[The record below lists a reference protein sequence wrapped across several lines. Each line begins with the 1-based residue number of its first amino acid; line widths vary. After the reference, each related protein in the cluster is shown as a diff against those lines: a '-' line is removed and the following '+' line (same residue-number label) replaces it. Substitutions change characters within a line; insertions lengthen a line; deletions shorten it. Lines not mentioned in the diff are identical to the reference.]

1 MANLIETSATWLRYF
16 LFFVATA
23 LIIYVIPKSGK
34 FQFSYSEGEAWKY
47 ETLQAPFSFPIK
59 KEEETLK
66 QEKAA
71 IKARFRPYYKKQQQQ
86 AQKSLADFK
95 QKILPKAYES
105 QASQDDM
112 PAIDV
117 YRDSGIAMLKR
128 LYQKGIIQVADKH
141 KKAGKKD
148 FRLVKGNESKPL
160 MLDTVL
166 TVKQAKKQVK
176 ATVESADILDKN
188 FYLKAITTAIQP
200 NITYASKISNQRLN
214 ELLSSVSGNRGMVR
228 KGETIIARGA
238 KVTPEKYDKLRSLEA
253 AYEDQT
259 AQGISRYI
267 IVGGYSLLV
276 VFIMA
281 IFGVYLGFFKQD
293 VFRSTKSVL
302 LILSNILLFILLTI
316 YANHNQTLSVYLIP
330 YAILPI
336 VMLAFF
342 GPRIAIMAHLVVVLI
357 GGLFIPGGLE
367 FTFLQIMAGFM
378 SILAMSRIRYLSQ
391 FFIASILIV
400 FAYYI
405 SFLGLKFI
413 EVSSFQ
419 SIKWTNLLWFTG
431 NFVLTL
437 LAYPLIY
444 AHEKLFGF
452 ITDITLIE
460 YADINKR
467 VLRRLSMRAPGTF
480 QHSLQVANLTETV
493 LNEIGGN
500 ALLARVGALYHDI
513 GKMDNPE
520 YFIENQRYM
529 DNPHNN
535 LSYEDSARVIISHV
549 PKGVEKARQMRLP
562 EQITKFIRTHHG
574 SSRVEYFY
582 RNYLQQLN
590 AGEVA
595 DEQKFRYPGPKPFSR
610 ETAVVMLVDSVEA
623 ASRSL
628 QDPTEDEINNLVD
641 NILDGKFRDNQLER
655 ADITIREINII
666 RNRLKRLMKSIYH
679 VRVKYS
685 ERETEQPQGY

>member
-1 MANLIETSATWLRYF
+1 MANLIETSATWFRFF

-59 KEEETLK
+59 KDKKTLK
-66 QEKAA
+66 KEKAA
-71 IKARFRPYYKKQQQQ
+71 IKARFRPYYKRQNRK
-86 AQKSLADFK
+86 AQKSIAAFK

-105 QASQDDM
+105 QASQSKI
-112 PAIDV
+112 PPV
-117 YRDSGIAMLKR
+117 EVFLDSGVSILKE
-128 LYQKGIIQVADKH
+128 LYQKGVIKVTKKH
-141 KKAGKKD
+141 KKGGKRA
-148 FRLVKGNESKPL
+148 FRLVEGNESTPFL
-160 MLDTVL
+160 LDTML
-166 TVKQAKKQVK
+166 TVSEAKKQVK
-176 ATVESADILDKN
+176 VRIESFDRLDKS
-188 FYLKAITTAIQP
+188 FYIKAVTTAIQP
-200 NITYASKISNQRLN
+200 NITYAGNLSKQRLN
-214 ELLSSVSGNRGMVR
+214 ELLSDVSTNQGMVR

-238 KVTPEKYDKLRSLEA
+238 KVTPEKYDILKSLEA

-293 VFRSTKSVL
+293 VFRSTKSLL

-316 YANHNQTLSVYLIP
+316 YANHNQTFSVYLIP

-367 FTFLQIMAGFM
+367 FTFLQVMAGFM

-400 FAYYI
+400 FSYYI

-419 SIKWTNLLWFTG
+419 SIQWTNLLWFTG

-582 RNYLQQLN
+582 RNYLRQISS
-590 AGEVA
+590 GETA

-628 QDPTEDEINNLVD
+628 QDPTEKEINNLVD
-641 NILDGKFRDNQLER
+641 NILDGKFQDNQLER

-685 ERETEQPQGY
+685 EREAD